1 MARVTVYR
9 SLPPLKKVLPHFS
22 AFPKDKSHQQV
33 MIDELREAAK
43 KVRTVEH
50 QPFYS
55 MRKVAAFFRVP
66 LGTISPVYKAL
77 EREGIINCIRSSHT
91 ILIGKKVLSRQAVRG
106 VVGIP
111 IWMHSIALQV
121 YTRTLAM
128 ELEEQLR
135 HSGYV
140 ADMIFH
146 AEKKEET
153 DPGFAARLLSHR
165 LDVVVLHT
173 PLQGCRQNILSLR
186 ERGVRVLV
194 IQRSEAPR
202 DLPAVIYLLDYE
214 TAYRQMAARW
224 FQIGLRKVWLWGPLE
239 QLHYQAEAET
249 FKGII
254 AQEGLELESFHE
266 SPAELLRRLSR
277 GPAKAPSV
285 VAFIDTTTSEYLCNN
300 EPQVVERISRLSRL
314 AFCLGSIRV
323 PFFETRKIRADV
335 VSFSP
340 TAIASRLADDIC
352 RLSVL
357 LDGVQHAFSAH
368 YEEQIPF

>member
-1 MARVTVYR
+1 MARVTLYR
-9 SLPPLKKVLPHFS
+9 SLPPLEKVLPHFS
-22 AFPKDKSHQQV
+22 AFPKGKSHQQV
-33 MIDELREAAK
+33 MIDKLRQAAN
-43 KVRTVEH
+43 KVRKVEH
-50 QPFYS
+50 QHFYS

-66 LGTISPVYKAL
+66 LGTITPVYKAL

-91 ILIGKKVLSRQAVRG
+91 ILIGKKVLSREAVRG

-135 HSGYV
+135 HAGYV
-140 ADMIFH
+140 PDIIFH
-146 AEKKEET
+146 AEKQEET
-153 DPGFAARLLSHR
+153 EPDFATRLLSHR

-173 PLQGCRQNILSLR
+173 PLKGCRQNILSLR

-224 FQIGLRKVWLWGPLE
+224 FQLGIRKVWLWGPLE
-239 QLHYQAEAET
+239 QLHYQAEADT
-249 FKGII
+249 FKAII
-254 AQEGLELESFHE
+254 VNEGLEMEYFYD
-266 SPAELLRRLSR
+266 SPSELLKRISR
-277 GPAKAPSV
+277 EPSKTSSV
-285 VAFIDTTTSEYLCNN
+285 VAFIDTTTSEYICNN
-300 EPQVVERISRLSRL
+300 EPQVVERISRISRL
-314 AFCLGSIRV
+314 AFCVGSIRV

-340 TAIASRLADDIC
+340 AATASRLADDIC

-357 LDGVQHAFSAH
+357 LDGVQHTFSAH